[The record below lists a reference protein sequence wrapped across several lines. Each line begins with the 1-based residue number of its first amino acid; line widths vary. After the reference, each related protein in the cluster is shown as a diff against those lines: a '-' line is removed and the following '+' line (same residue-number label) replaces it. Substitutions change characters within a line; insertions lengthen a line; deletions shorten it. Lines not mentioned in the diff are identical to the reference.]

1 MATNRTTPSIS
12 TPRTLDLRAIQQ
24 AIDNIRERLRAIDTQ
39 LGITGKQAAQT
50 AQTVGQGNSLNA
62 YVLQQLAALQAQL
75 DDLTAAPAPA
85 PAPAPAAGREVLY
98 DETGRALFDHLGVT
112 LYDSAD

>member
-24 AIDNIRERLRAIDTQ
+24 AIDNIRERLRAIDVQ

-50 AQTVGQGNSLNA
+50 ALTVSQTNSLNA
-62 YVLQQLAALQAQL
+62 YVLQQLAVMQAQL
-75 DDLTAAPAPA
+75 DDLTAAPA

-112 LYDSAD
+112 LYDTAD